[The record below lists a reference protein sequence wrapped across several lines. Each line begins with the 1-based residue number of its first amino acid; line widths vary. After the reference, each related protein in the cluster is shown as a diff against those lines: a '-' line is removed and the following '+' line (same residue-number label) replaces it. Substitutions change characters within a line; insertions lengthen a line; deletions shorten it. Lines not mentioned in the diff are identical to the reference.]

1 MSGTNEGGI
10 GRSMAEKS
18 GVSSGRVVS
27 LSAVSRTRRA
37 IQARKPRA
45 DDAPPATFPTFP
57 RAVWADLEARIA
69 RLRLTELATIV
80 DADARALWVYQL
92 HASRLNYTATLLA
105 DIARVQDIVVEHAK
119 AHGSEE
125 EAPLQFVIWGSNH
138 DSVFNLGGDLQLF
151 AELILNRDRA
161 GLDAYAR
168 ACIDVCHRNAVDYDL
183 PLVTVSLVQGD
194 ALGGGFEHALSSDL
208 IVAERRAKFG
218 LPEILFGL
226 FPGMGAYSFLARR
239 LGAKDAE
246 RMIMSGRIHSAE
258 ELHAAGVV
266 DILAED
272 GSGEIALEDY
282 IRANYRHYAAQ
293 RSIYRIRRRFSP
305 LTYAEMSD
313 IADLW
318 VGTALTLSDYDLRK
332 MRRLSSAQTKRHVA
346 PGRAAAEPR
355 AEDGRRGG
363 ESA

>member
-1 MSGTNEGGI
+1 MTGASEGTNGV
-10 GRSMAEKS
+10 RMAESS
-18 GVSSGRVVS
+18 GESSGRVVS
-27 LSAVSRTRRA
+27 LSAVSRARRA

-45 DDAPPATFPTFP
+45 DDAPPPALGSFP
-57 RAVWADLEARIA
+57 RAVWGDLESRIA
-69 RLRLTELATIV
+69 RLRPTELATIV

-92 HASRLNYTATLLA
+92 HANRLNYTAALLS
-105 DIARVQDIVVEHAK
+105 DIARVQDVVVEHSK
-119 AHGSEE
+119 AHGTSEE
-125 EAPLQFVIWGSNH
+125 VPLQFIIWGSNH

-161 GLDAYAR
+161 GLEAYAR
-168 ACIDVCHRNAVDYDL
+168 ACIEVCHRNAIDYDL

-246 RMIMSGRIHSAE
+246 RMILSGRIYSAE

-266 DILAED
+266 DVLAED

-282 IRANYRHYAAQ
+282 IRVNYRHYAAQ

-305 LTYAEMSD
+305 LTYAEMED
-313 IADLW
+313 IAELW

-346 PGRAAAEPR
+346 PAARAGEALAKEQS
-355 AEDGRRGG
+355 RGEG
-363 ESA
+363 A